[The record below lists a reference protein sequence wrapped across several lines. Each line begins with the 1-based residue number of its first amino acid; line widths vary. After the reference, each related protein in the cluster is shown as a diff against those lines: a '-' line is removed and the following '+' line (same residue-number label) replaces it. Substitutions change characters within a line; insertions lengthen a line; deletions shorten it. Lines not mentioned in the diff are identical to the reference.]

1 MKEAPPQGRCSFFFL
16 SGQLIIFSHNLLR
29 SEHIVLDEAQL
40 ISSLQS
46 QSESAFREL
55 VAAFQDRVYNTC
67 LGLVQNEEDAE
78 ECAQDVFIEV
88 YRSVH
93 KFRGDAKLSTWIYR
107 IATTKALELIRRQKR
122 QKRFAFL
129 RSLTNR
135 EGEELP
141 LTNFEHPG
149 LALEQKENAQVL
161 FKAIERLPDSQRVA
175 FTLHKIEGL
184 PYQEISEI
192 MDTSLSS
199 VESLMFRARKNLQ
212 KTLRN
217 YYEKNFKA

>member
-1 MKEAPPQGRCSFFFL
+1 M
-16 SGQLIIFSHNLLR
+16 IIFSHNLLLK
-29 SEHIVLDEAQL
+29 EHLILDEAQL
-40 ISSLQS
+40 ISSLQN

-55 VAAFQDRVYNTC
+55 VSAYQDRVYNTC

-88 YRSVH
+88 YRSVS
-93 KFRGDAKLSTWIYR
+93 KFRGDAKLSTWVYR
-107 IATTKALELIRRQKR
+107 IATTKSLELIRKQKR

-129 RSLTNR
+129 RSLTSK

-161 FKAIERLPDSQRVA
+161 FKAIEQLPDSQRVA
-175 FTLHKIEGL
+175 FTLHKVEGL

-199 VESLMFRARKNLQ
+199 IESLMFRARKNLQ

-217 YYEKNFKA
+217 YYEKNFKS

>member
-1 MKEAPPQGRCSFFFL
+1 MITFSYNLFLKER
-16 SGQLIIFSHNLLR
+16 HT
-29 SEHIVLDEAQL
+29 LDEAQL
-40 ISSLQS
+40 ISSLQN

-88 YRSVH
+88 YRSVNN
-93 KFRGDAKLSTWIYR
+93 FRGDARLSTWIYR
-107 IATTKALELIRRQKR
+107 IATTKSLELIRKQKR

-129 RSLTNR
+129 RSLTNK

-141 LTNFEHPG
+141 ISNFEHPG
-149 LALEQKENAQVL
+149 LVLEQKENAAVL
-161 FKAIERLPDSQRVA
+161 FKAIGQLPDSQRVA
-175 FTLHKIEGL
+175 FTLHKVEGL
-184 PYQEISEI
+184 PYQEICEI

-199 VESLMFRARKNLQ
+199 IESLMFRARKNLQ

-217 YYEKNFKA
+217 YYEKNFKD